1 MQYMGF
7 FIYQDTGYGRFIVQ
21 ENLHPLAHNMTA
33 AGLGKTGTG
42 EKCKH
47 NYGFKDRNPRCVC

>member
-1 MQYMGF
+1 MGF